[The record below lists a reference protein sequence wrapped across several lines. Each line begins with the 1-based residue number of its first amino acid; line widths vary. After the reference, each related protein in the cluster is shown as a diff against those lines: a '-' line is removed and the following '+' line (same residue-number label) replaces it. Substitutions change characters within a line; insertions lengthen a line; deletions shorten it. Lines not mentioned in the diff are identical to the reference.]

1 MKKVRKF
8 TFIMIEFMMLGLSGS
23 AVYCVAQESCSV
35 PATRAWLTLTETSG
49 FGWDTIWFGFDPTAT
64 YGIDPQ
70 LCEFECVGIDYLFVF
85 GDLPGRHSMGEGTL
99 YDFRRYNNA
108 AQVDTHQ
115 VRYGVNWGTTYTL
128 HWSPS
133 HIRAICDSAVL
144 LNRYTGLRVRM
155 DGTDSTH
162 EETDIVNLWLLR
174 YGAKTPA
181 TDVALSSEGVPQGF
195 RLLPNYPNPFNP
207 STTIQ
212 FSVGER
218 THAKLSVFDPMGR
231 EVAVVLN
238 GEVARGTHALQFD
251 GSALSSGVYIAR
263 LNVGGRIGFQ
273 KMLLMK

>member
-1 MKKVRKF
+1 MTLRLTILTTGVV
-8 TFIMIEFMMLGLSGS
+8 LLLLSGGTS
-23 AVYCVAQESCSV
+23 YSSAQESCTM

-70 LCEFECVGIDYLFVF
+70 LCEYEDPAVEYLFVF
-85 GDLPGRHSMGEGTL
+85 RDLPGRNSLGNGTS
-99 YDFRRYNNA
+99 YDFRRYQSGT
-108 AQVDTHQ
+108 QVDTHQ
-115 VRYGVNWGTTYTL
+115 IRYGVNWGTTYTF

-133 HIRAICDSAVL
+133 RIRAICDSAVL

-155 DGTDSTH
+155 DGTDSTY
-162 EETDIVNLWLLR
+162 EEAEMVDMWLLR

-181 TDVALSSEGVPQGF
+181 AEAALSSKGVPQGF

-212 FSVGER
+212 FTVGER
-218 THAKLSVFDPMGR
+218 THAVLSVFDAMGR
-231 EVAVVLN
+231 EVAVVLC
-238 GEVARGTHALQFD
+238 GEVARGTHTLQFD
-251 GSALSSGVYIAR
+251 GTALSSGVYIAR
-263 LNVGGRIGFQ
+263 LGVGGRIGFQ